1 MTYPGKAYVRGSMF
15 RERDM
20 GNLCQ
25 LLFTCDNYFRYKN
38 IELVTD
44 AHFGHLVPVAFL
56 RLWMVYATCSFSPAQ
71 RLGISNLEELSKVK
85 LNKEEQLRLISSW
98 ENEKK
103 ENSDSD
109 SSGESDASTGV
120 LMSSKKEVMKFTAK
134 SKLEFFEK
142 KMSLEK
148 KGFWKV

>member
-1 MTYPGKAYVRGSMF
+1 MTYPDKAYVRGSMF

-71 RLGISNLEELSKVK
+71 RLGISNLELSKVK
-85 LNKEEQLRLISSW
+85 LNKEEQLRLTSSW

-103 ENSDSD
+103 KNSDSD

-120 LMSSKKEVMKFTAK
+120 LMSSKKK
-134 SKLEFFEK
+134 SRNLQPKA
-142 KMSLEK
+142 S
-148 KGFWKV
+148 